1 MLTFRW
7 PVFEINHIK
16 SKGSIAGYVTVELMR
31 FNQKAAKATVILKS
45 LSSFIIN
52 IINNEVEN
60 NSDASRKF
68 ERLQSYHSVT

>member
-7 PVFEINHIK
+7 TVFEINHIK
-16 SKGSIAGYVTVELMR
+16 SKGSIAGYVTVDLTG
-31 FNQKAAKATVILKS
+31 FSQKAAKATVILKS

>member
-16 SKGSIAGYVTVELMR
+16 SKGSIAGYVTVDLTG
-31 FNQKAAKATVILKS
+31 FSQKAAKATVILKS
-45 LSSFIIN
+45 LSSI

>member
-7 PVFEINHIK
+7 PIFEINHIK

-31 FNQKAAKATVILKS
+31 FNQKAAKTTVILKS
-45 LSSFIIN
+45 LSSFILIN
-52 IINNEVEN
+52 EDEN

>member
-16 SKGSIAGYVTVELMR
+16 SKGSIAGYVTDELMR

-45 LSSFIIN
+45 LSSFIT
-52 IINNEVEN
+52 NNEVEN
-60 NSDASRKF
+60 SSNASRKF

>member
-7 PVFEINHIK
+7 PIFEINHIK

-45 LSSFIIN
+45 LSSFILIN
-52 IINNEVEN
+52 EDEN

>member
-7 PVFEINHIK
+7 SVIEINHIK
-16 SKGSIAGYVTVELMR
+16 SKGSIAGYVTVDLTG
-31 FNQKAAKATVILKS
+31 FSQKAAKATVILKS

-52 IINNEVEN
+52 NEVEN

-68 ERLQSYHSVT
+68 ERFQSYHSVT

>member
-7 PVFEINHIK
+7 SVFEINHIK

-45 LSSFIIN
+45 LSSFL
-52 IINNEVEN
+52 INNEVEN
-60 NSDASRKF
+60 NSYASRKF

>member
-7 PVFEINHIK
+7 TVFEINHIK

-31 FNQKAAKATVILKS
+31 FSQKAAKATVILKS
-45 LSSFIIN
+45 LSSF

>member
-7 PVFEINHIK
+7 TVFEINHIN

-31 FNQKAAKATVILKS
+31 FSQKAAKATVILKS
-45 LSSFIIN
+45 LSSFIT
-52 IINNEVEN
+52 NNEVEN
-60 NSDASRKF
+60 NSNASRKF

>member
-7 PVFEINHIK
+7 TVFKINHIK

-31 FNQKAAKATVILKS
+31 FNQKAAKATVILKY

-52 IINNEVEN
+52 NEDEN
-60 NSDASRKF
+60 NSDASRNVNIRF
-68 ERLQSYHSVT
+68 